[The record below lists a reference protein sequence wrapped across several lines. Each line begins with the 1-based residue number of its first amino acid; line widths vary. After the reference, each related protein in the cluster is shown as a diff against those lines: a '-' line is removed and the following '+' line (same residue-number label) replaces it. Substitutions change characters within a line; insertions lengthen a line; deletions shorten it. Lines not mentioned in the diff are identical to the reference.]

1 MLLVFA
7 PDEMRITMV
16 EKQALRFKVGD
27 WIVHT
32 SYGVGKVV
40 DIIDKDMDGQ
50 QETYFKVST
59 DDIEYWLPVD
69 KADADHIMPIRSE
82 KEFDKAI
89 KIISQPPTPMTE
101 PHNQYKRL
109 IYERWLDGSLSARAA
124 FIRDLH
130 GRNSVKSL
138 SYDEKAA
145 YEKAENHFINEWILT
160 NPSLSKSAAKK
171 RLKEALAVSIQRE
184 MPEVE

>member
-1 MLLVFA
+1 
-7 PDEMRITMV
+7 MV

-32 SYGVGKVV
+32 SYGMGKVV
-40 DIIDKDMDGQ
+40 DIVDKDMDGQ
-50 QETYFKVST
+50 RETFFKVST

-69 KADADHIMPIRSE
+69 KADADHIMPLRSE
-82 KEFDKAI
+82 KEFNQAI
-89 KIISQPPTPMTE
+89 KIISEAPKPMTE

-130 GRNSVKSL
+130 GRNSVKAI
-138 SYDEKAA
+138 SYDEKSA
-145 YEKAENHFINEWILT
+145 YEKAENHFINEWIIT
-160 NPSLSKSAAKK
+160 VPSLTKAMARK
-171 RLKEALAVSIQRE
+171 RLNEALRLSIQTGE
-184 MPEVE
+184 LEVE